1 MANYE
6 LNTRSTCPL
15 ISERERH
22 IVIGGR
28 CVGNECV
35 FALDGVCSIAYKA
48 ALEVELLKRQLASG
62 SGSIF
67 KHTCEN
73 GITHT
78 CYLLRRVNL

>member
-6 LNTRSTCPL
+6 LNTRPTCPL
-15 ISERERH
+15 ISERERRV
-22 IVIGGR
+22 VIGGR

-62 SGSIF
+62 SIF

-78 CYLLRRVNL
+78 CLFAEEG